1 MKVVYGHTDSIY
13 VKMPFDQA
21 EQTRER
27 LNNHVRKLFPNL
39 LGLEEH
45 PVELE
50 FEQYF
55 ESLGVGVTKN
65 RNAGLIS
72 WKDGK
77 WLDNPEFTMTGFMAK
92 RMSITQLAKTI
103 QSEVLMM
110 WVNQASEKEVTAHL
124 RTQYNRVLQGTVHF
138 KNLLIRSRYREA
150 RFIYKC
156 GFCDKQYNAKQA
168 VDIRKQF
175 TSNVHCTKCGNDLLL
190 KTLEGKNPSVGA
202 GVEGVMWYNQNNEN
216 QIDDSYVCIKVVDDP
231 VRASYIN
238 PVTGIVKKPS
248 YVSAST
254 TKELESIVG
263 NNIDYVHYAQSILKK
278 AQPIYDA
285 MDWDL
290 VPISRDINQRT
301 LNEWW

>member
-13 VKMPFDQA
+13 VEMPFDQA
-21 EQTRER
+21 EQTRDII
-27 LNNHVRKLFPNL
+27 NNHVRKLFPNL
-39 LGLEEH
+39 LELEEH

-50 FEQYF
+50 FEKYF

-124 RTQYNRVLQGTVHF
+124 RAQYNRVLQGKVHF
-138 KNLLIRSRYREA
+138 KNLLIRSRFREV
-150 RFIYKC
+150 RFMYKC
-156 GFCDKQYNAKQA
+156 GFCDKQYTAKQS
-168 VDIRKQF
+168 VDVRKQF

-190 KTLEGKNPSVGA
+190 KTIEGKNPSVGA
-202 GVEGVMWYNQNNEN
+202 GVEGVMWYNQNNKIE
-216 QIDDSYVCIKVVDDP
+216 IDDSYVCIKVVDDP
-231 VRASYIN
+231 ARVNYIN
-238 PVTGIVKKPS
+238 PITGVIKRPS
-248 YVSAST
+248 YLSAPT
-254 TKELESIVG
+254 IEELGKLSE
-263 NNIDYVHYAQSILKK
+263 NYIDYGHYAQSIIKK
-278 AQPIYDA
+278 ALPIYNA
-285 MDWDL
+285 MNWDIS
-290 VPISRDINQRT
+290 PISRDLNQRT
-301 LNEWW
+301 LDEWW